1 MRLFLRSAAIILF
14 AVTRVQAGTTTI
26 EFNADP
32 NPTDTYFPS
41 NGYGS
46 NAPGTPDIT
55 VQYSADLFYWDP
67 AAQNNLGY
75 AGLGGGT
82 GSAVYSNYS
91 DTGYSAI
98 FRFEATAPGTTVTLD
113 SFNLAQYDDWGA
125 QVKIYAFVSGG
136 SPYFYLSGETPAGGT
151 GFTTYSP
158 NLTGDFIQLDIF
170 NLFDVGINEI
180 TFTENTASAAV
191 PEPSS
196 FILAGLGGLAILG
209 TSLRRRLR
217 AKTAA

>member
-1 MRLFLRSAAIILF
+1 MRLFLRSAAIFLF
-14 AVTRVQAGTTTI
+14 GLTQAQAGSTTL
-26 EFNADP
+26 EFNTDP
-32 NPTDTYFPS
+32 NPTNTFFPS

-46 NAPGTPDIT
+46 NATGTPDVT
-55 VQYSADLFYWDP
+55 VQYSR
-67 AAQNNLGY
+67 NLYLSGIY
-75 AGLGGGT
+75 GGLGN
-82 GSAVYSNYS
+82 GSGNAVYS
-91 DTGYSAI
+91 GYSGNGHTA
-98 FRFEATAPGTTVTLD
+98 FFHFEATAPGTSVTLD
-113 SFNLAQYDDWGA
+113 SFNLAQYYDTTD
-125 QVKIYAFVSGG
+125 QKVDIYAFVPGDT
-136 SPYFYLSGETPAGGT
+136 PYYYLSGETPAGGT

-158 NLTGDFIQLDIF
+158 NITAPYGEFIQLNVS
-170 NLFDVGINEI
+170 NLYEVGINEI